1 MFTIS
6 GLICNLLSSFFFGVM
21 VSEIFLI
28 GLFIGDLK
36 GEPNSFMGEASES
49 FLIGLF
55 IGDLKVEPNSFMG
68 EASESFLM
76 GLFIGDLKGE
86 SGNSFMGEASES
98 FLIGLFIGDLKGE
111 SCNSFMGEIKDDRV
125 IVVSFI
131 VSKFFSCGE
140 DFCFLGVVN
149 LGLSLVGV
157 LKVSSTSSGGGI
169 LTGDL
174 RVISAS
180 VVSSKSFLIDL
191 LGYDRIL

>member
-6 GLICNLLSSFFFGVM
+6 GLICNLHSSFFFGVI

-28 GLFIGDLK
+28 
-36 GEPNSFMGEASES
+36 
-49 FLIGLF
+49 
-55 IGDLKVEPNSFMG
+55 
-68 EASESFLM
+68 

-98 FLIGLFIGDLKGE
+98 FLVGLFIGDLKGE

-125 IVVSFI
+125 LVLVVSFI
-131 VSKFFSCGE
+131 VSMFF
-140 DFCFLGVVN
+140 FLGVVVN
-149 LGLSLVGV
+149 LVLSLVGD
-157 LKVSSTSSGGGI
+157 LKVSSSTSFGVI

-180 VVSSKSFLIDL
+180 LVSSKSFLIDL
-191 LGYDRIL
+191 LMSPEGL